1 MSQRGGMRTRAKRS
15 VRALGRR
22 AARSRTALRF
32 AAALV
37 ALAVATAASAHHSF
51 AVHFV
56 ADKIVTVK
64 GTVEEFTFHNPHGLL
79 MLTAKDDK
87 GVEQHWRIE
96 TNSPNILRRR
106 GWSEDSIKPGD
117 QVTIEGYPARDGS
130 PSMRVYRV
138 TFPDGRELVGQ
149 RPDPTVVPG
158 QD

>member
-1 MSQRGGMRTRAKRS
+1 MRTRKQTAA
-15 VRALGRR
+15 VRQRGSSRLVRLAATLLALG
-22 AARSRTALRF
+22 AAGS
-32 AAALV
+32 AA
-37 ALAVATAASAHHSF
+37 AHHSF

-64 GTVEEFTFHNPHGLL
+64 GTVEEFSFRNPHGLL
-79 MLTAKDDK
+79 TLTAKDAS

-117 QVTIEGYPARDGS
+117 QVTVDGYPARDGS

>member
-1 MSQRGGMRTRAKRS
+1 MFMRTRTGTKV
-15 VRALGRR
+15 VRVRGPSPLIRV
-22 AARSRTALRF
+22 
-32 AAALV
+32 AAAL
-37 ALAVATAASAHHSF
+37 LSLGAAGSAAAHHSF

-64 GTVEEFTFHNPHGLL
+64 GKVDEFSFRNPHGLL
-79 MLTAKDDK
+79 MLTGKDEN
-87 GVEQHWRIE
+87 GVEQRWRIE

-117 QVTIEGYPARDGS
+117 QVTVEGYPARDGS